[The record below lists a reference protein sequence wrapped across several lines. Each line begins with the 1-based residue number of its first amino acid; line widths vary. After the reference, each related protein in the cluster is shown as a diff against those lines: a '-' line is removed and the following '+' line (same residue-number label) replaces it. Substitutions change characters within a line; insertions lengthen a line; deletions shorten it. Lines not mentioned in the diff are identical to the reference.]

1 LVSAELETRCCHAR
15 VDGSLFPKKNYVFLM
30 CELSLADNS
39 DRWDVRIAFLAA
51 VPVELA
57 FFDFVFVVVWSGRL
71 SGGGDG

>member
-1 LVSAELETRCCHAR
+1 
-15 VDGSLFPKKNYVFLM
+15 M

-57 FFDFVFVVVWSGRL
+57 FFDFVFVVVWSG
-71 SGGGDG
+71 GGDG